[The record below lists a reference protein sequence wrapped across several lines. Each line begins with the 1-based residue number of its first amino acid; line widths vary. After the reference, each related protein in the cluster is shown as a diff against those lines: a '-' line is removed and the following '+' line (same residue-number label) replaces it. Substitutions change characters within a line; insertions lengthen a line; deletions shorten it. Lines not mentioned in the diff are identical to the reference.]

1 MTFLQLMLVG
11 ALSAP
16 VPVGPRIA
24 PVGFSERLATAT
36 DSLTRTDTVARKRP
50 KSIDYSDAYY
60 TRLEIHRVASYAEL
74 PLFATEYVLGE
85 RLLKEERTGFPSQGL
100 KTAHTTVALGL
111 GALFTVNTVTGVWN
125 LWESRSDPA
134 NRALRFIH
142 SVAMLGADAGFAWAG
157 ASGGGAKQT
166 LSNANHHRTIS
177 VSSMAL
183 ATAGTAMMW
192 LFHN

>member
-1 MTFLQLMLVG
+1 MTFLQLMVVG
-11 ALSAP
+11 ALSTP

-24 PVGFSERLATAT
+24 PVGFSERLATAG
-36 DSLTRTDTVARKRP
+36 DSAAAADTVKRKRP
-50 KSIDYSDAYY
+50 KSIEYSDAYY
-60 TRLEIHRVASYAEL
+60 TRLTIHRVASYAEL

-85 RLLKEERTGFPSQGL
+85 RLLKEERTGFPSNGL

-125 LWESRSDPA
+125 LWESRSDPSG
-134 NRALRFIH
+134 RTRRLIH
-142 SVAMLGADAGFAWAG
+142 SVAMLGADAGFALAG
-157 ASGGGAKQT
+157 ASGGGAKDSQ
-166 LSNANHHRTIS
+166 SSANHHRTIA

-192 LFHN
+192 FFRD

>member
-1 MTFLQLMLVG
+1 MTFLQLMVVG
-11 ALSAP
+11 ALSTP

-24 PVGFSERLATAT
+24 PVGFSETLATAD
-36 DSLTRTDTVARKRP
+36 DSAAAADTVKRKRP
-50 KSIDYSDAYY
+50 KSIEYSDAYY
-60 TRLEIHRVASYAEL
+60 TRLKIHRVASYAEL

-85 RLLKEERTGFPSQGL
+85 RLLKQQRTGFPSDGL

-125 LWESRSDPA
+125 LWESRSDPSG
-134 NRALRFIH
+134 RTRRLIQ

-157 ASGGGAKQT
+157 ASGGGAKDSQ
-166 LSNANHHRTIS
+166 SSANHHRTIA

-192 LFHN
+192 FFRD

>member
-1 MTFLQLMLVG
+1 MTFLQLMVVG
-11 ALSAP
+11 ALSTP
-16 VPVGPRIA
+16 VPAGPRIA
-24 PVGFSERLATAT
+24 PIAFSERLATAG
-36 DSLTRTDTVARKRP
+36 DSVAGADTVKRKRP

-60 TRLEIHRVASYAEL
+60 TRLTIHRVASYAEL
-74 PLFATEYVLGE
+74 PLFAAEYVLGE
-85 RLLKEERTGFPSQGL
+85 RLIKEDRTGFPSQGL
-100 KTAHTTVALGL
+100 KTAHVTVALGL

-125 LWESRSDPA
+125 LWESRNDPA
-134 NRALRFIH
+134 NRALRVIH

-157 ASGGGAKQT
+157 ASAGSAKDNI
-166 LSNANHHRTIS
+166 SNANHHRTIA

>member
-1 MTFLQLMLVG
+1 MTFLQLMVVG
-11 ALSAP
+11 ALSTPA
-16 VPVGPRIA
+16 PVGPRIA

-36 DSLTRTDTVARKRP
+36 DSVAGADTVKRKRA
-50 KSIDYSDAYY
+50 KSIEYSDSYY
-60 TRLEIHRVASYAEL
+60 TRLTIHRVASYAEL
-74 PLFATEYVLGE
+74 PLFAAEYVLGE
-85 RLLKEERTGFPSQGL
+85 RLIKEDRTGFPSQGV

-125 LWESRSDPA
+125 LWESRNDPA
-134 NRALRFIH
+134 NRTRRIIH

-157 ASGGGAKQT
+157 ASAGSAKT
-166 LSNANHHRTIS
+166 NIANANHHRTIS